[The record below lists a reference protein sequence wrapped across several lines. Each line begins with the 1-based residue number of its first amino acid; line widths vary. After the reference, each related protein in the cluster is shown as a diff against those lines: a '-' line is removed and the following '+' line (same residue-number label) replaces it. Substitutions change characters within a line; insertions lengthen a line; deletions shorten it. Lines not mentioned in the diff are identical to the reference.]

1 MKIGKVDG
9 TEKLQDSSTKV
20 AGNAPAIKDF
30 KMGKKNYAPI
40 ASAIAETRVVAEG
53 SMAALTGIKSTDL
66 DGDKLTFSWSQIPG
80 LKVELNSKHASDT
93 AFKSPNVEKNTALI
107 FKLTVD
113 DGKTKGIASD
123 FVKISIRNVHDD
135 WLLSTKIK
143 KPM

>member
-1 MKIGKVDG
+1 M
-9 TEKLQDSSTKV
+9 
-20 AGNAPAIKDF
+20 
-30 KMGKKNYAPI
+30 
-40 ASAIAETRVVAEG
+40 
-53 SMAALTGIKSTDL
+53 
-66 DGDKLTFSWSQIPG
+66 
-80 LKVELNSKHASDT
+80 NSKHASDT